1 MRFAGDSDLATEL
14 AGAFIF
20 RNPDI
25 YFPKSTDVVQ
35 PGHYGG
41 FDYGTPAPLFT
52 ADQPVYDPR
61 LKPGG
66 AMTMQYIPEIDGPGG
81 LKGIKPIPPA
91 DPDADSEVDLLARYG
106 HSPRQVPSK
115 KDFDDM
121 NKPGSPLDDSVRQQ
135 ILNSLKG
142 IKKANSVSDID
153 LLARAGDGSETWNEG
168 TGIQKEGFDSVPQW
182 LKDKLLEEEMQ
193 KLRNKELV

>member
-14 AGAFIF
+14 AGAFIS

-66 AMTMQYIPEIDGPGG
+66 VMTMQYIPEIDGPGG

-91 DPDADSEVDLLARYG
+91 DLDAESEV
-106 HSPRQVPSK
+106 
-115 KDFDDM
+115 
-121 NKPGSPLDDSVRQQ
+121 
-135 ILNSLKG
+135 
-142 IKKANSVSDID
+142 D